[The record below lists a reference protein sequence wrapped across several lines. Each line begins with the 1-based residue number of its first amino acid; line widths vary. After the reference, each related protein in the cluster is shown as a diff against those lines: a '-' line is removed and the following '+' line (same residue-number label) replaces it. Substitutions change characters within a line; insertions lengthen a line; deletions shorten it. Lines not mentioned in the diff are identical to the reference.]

1 MKEYNYPVYFKNVQ
15 PQNLPADE
23 GKATL
28 WSTPISQSINPGW
41 VILLTPLVLAFFA
54 FLRRKNKEPSTA
66 TKIAFGLLISALSVL
81 VMVAAVS
88 VSNNGAEKASVWW
101 LLGTYGVITIGE
113 LLLSPMGLSLVS
125 KLSPVRLTSLMMGGW
140 FLATS
145 IGNKLSGILATMW
158 DGYEDKANF
167 FWVNFVLLMIATCI
181 IFGMLKWL
189 NRIMKEKGVS

>member
-1 MKEYNYPVYFKNVQ
+1 MK
-15 PQNLPADE
+15 
-23 GKATL
+23 
-28 WSTPISQSINPGW
+28 INWGTGI
-41 VILLTPLVLAFFA
+41 V
-54 FLRRKNKEPSTA
+54 
-66 TKIAFGLLISALSVL
+66 IAFGLFISALSVL

-88 VSNNGAEKASVWW
+88 ISNNGAEKASVWW

-158 DGYEDKANF
+158 DGYENKANF
-167 FWVNFVLLMIATCI
+167 FWVNFILLMIATFI
-181 IFGMLKWL
+181 IFAMLKWL